1 MPPTLLAHACARTLA
16 ATRLRRQ
23 LLLPT
28 LFLASGLAC
37 IAHAGD
43 LVQLWDTG
51 SRLDKASDLANRAS
65 WHAVPTELFHQEK
78 DPVKA
83 ASDPGY
89 YGRAYRFQGDAVLEN
104 PACLIVARMGADG
117 LVIFAKAPSGAP
129 GNPTRLAEVL
139 PGGAGA
145 SGFVLDQVEILRNAD
160 DEVKLQ
166 LLPKDP
172 EKNAARLQIALD
184 RSPLV
189 TFLPSAQLATLRVE
203 SRLACGVAPGFGPD
217 DLIYAAS
224 SFPEGSALEIPSDR
238 VAVGLLEG
246 GQHALTF
253 TWPGRDR
260 ETRWVLGSTDA
271 GRQLTAFTCA
281 TGGDPLYIG
290 IQSAPGLWHRETLGA
305 GFLEKDKKLSWQP
318 PFPARWQTQLY
329 ETDVRT
335 TFRFR
340 TGRQEIWRGV
350 VGGIIYPA
358 WIQGSDAFLRLGK
371 KVLPK
376 GDAVFYALEPS
387 DTPGSV
393 MTPFDLVQS
402 ALGRVA
408 CAEIFDTAA
417 RQLRTHHRRA
427 GDGVH
432 RACTCGCTEVI
443 QAMFDKGEEVKCRDQ
458 IQGAL
463 DDMLFFVDRHL
474 QRIDEYLGFARSLSQ
489 QLGPAATAHPEGREY
504 FQNLAS
510 ITAEFTREYEAQK
523 ELMKS
528 KAHAETLLRQ
538 TLALTDKQDPANLK
552 ASQDVLKA
560 WRDMGGAQDYVLARF
575 HMLARKI
582 SQEAGY
588 GCARHPA
595 LVPVARQVRSQC
607 QQILRNPDGYEIWAD
622 Y

>member
-1 MPPTLLAHACARTLA
+1 MA
-16 ATRLRRQ
+16 
-23 LLLPT
+23 LLLS
-28 LFLASGLAC
+28 LGLAC
-37 IAHAGD
+37 TSLAGTR
-43 LVQLWDTG
+43 VQLWDTG
-51 SRLDKASDLANRAS
+51 VRLSSPPDLANRAA
-65 WHAVPTELFHQEK
+65 WHSVSTELFHQEK
-78 DPVKA
+78 DPGKA

-89 YGRAYRFQGDAVLEN
+89 YGRAYAFQGDAVLEN
-104 PACLIVARMGADG
+104 PSCLVVTRMGSGRVTVMLKSPGGA
-117 LVIFAKAPSGAP
+117 AGAP
-129 GNPTRLAEVL
+129 GPVAEIV
-139 PGGAGA
+139 PVDAQAAGFA
-145 SGFVLDQVEILRNAD
+145 WAHVEILRNAD

-166 LLPKDP
+166 LLPTDP
-172 EKNAARLQIALD
+172 EKNPARLQIALD
-184 RSPLV
+184 RSPV
-189 TFLPSAQLATLRVE
+189 ITVQPSASIATLRVE
-203 SRLACGVAPGFGPD
+203 CPLAYGVVPGYGPD

-224 SFPEGSALEIPSDR
+224 SFPESNTLAIPSDR
-238 VAVGLLEG
+238 VAVGLVAG
-246 GQHALTF
+246 GQSALTF
-253 TWPGRDR
+253 TWPGRAR
-260 ETRWVLGSTDA
+260 ETRWLSGNTDQ
-271 GRQLTAFTCA
+271 GPQLTAFECV
-281 TGGDPLYIG
+281 TGGEPLFLG
-290 IQSAPGLWHRETLGA
+290 IQSAPGLWHREPLGA
-305 GFLEKDKKLSWQP
+305 SFLEKDKKLSWQP

-340 TGRQEIWRGV
+340 PGRQEIWRGV

-387 DTPGSV
+387 DTPDSIV
-393 MTPFDLVQS
+393 TPFDLVQS
-402 ALGRVA
+402 TLGRVA
-408 CAEIFDTAA
+408 CAEIFDTTA
-417 RQLRTHHRRA
+417 RRLRTHHRRA

-474 QRIDEYLGFARSLSQ
+474 QRLDEYLAFARSLSQ
-489 QLGPAATAHPEGREY
+489 QLEPAAAAHPEGREY

-595 LVPVARQVRSQC
+595 LVPVARQFRAQC
-607 QQILRNPDGYEIWAD
+607 QQILRHPDGYEIWAD